1 MGVFVEAAEERVVVA
16 DVPEAGGGLRHA
28 AGRPCPL
35 VGSYEE
41 TALGVEATMSVSD
54 PKRRIELLERRVRRL
69 VLASGIAWLAV
80 MVIAVS
86 AWSSQSQG
94 DVLRVRALVITD
106 ENGAERIVMGAPIPE
121 PEGRRIAPNTG
132 LVINDSAGAE
142 RFGMGL
148 LGNGNLVM
156 GFDAAPRPGVRSNRE
171 RLTFAVDREGRPKL
185 RFLDTNGLVRAHME
199 LFDDDNVYL
208 FFTDLQG
215 DTTVVHRV
223 DAQGDS
229 VITHAR

>member
-1 MGVFVEAAEERVVVA
+1 
-16 DVPEAGGGLRHA
+16 
-28 AGRPCPL
+28 
-35 VGSYEE
+35 
-41 TALGVEATMSVSD
+41 MSASD
-54 PKRRIELLERRVRRL
+54 PNRRIEVLERRLRRL

-80 MVIAVS
+80 MVLAAS
-86 AWSSQSQG
+86 AWTSQSQG
-94 DVLRVRALVITD
+94 DVLRVRALIITD
-106 ENGAERIVMGAPIPE
+106 ENGTERIVVGAPIPE

-156 GFDAAPRPGVRSNRE
+156 GFDAPPRPGIRSNRE

-185 RFLDTNGLVRAHME
+185 RFLDTNGLVRTHME
-199 LFDDDNVYL
+199 LFNDNNVYL
-208 FFTDLQG
+208 FFTDLQ
-215 DTTVVHRV
+215 DEATVVHRV
-223 DAQGDS
+223 DAHGDS